1 MTIAVDLGRKATKQ
15 TNKQTIILICTLAQ
29 VYVLLLT
36 RFTFFKYSFDKCLRL
51 LLLCMLPNDKL
62 IILSICIAVVDINMS
77 LPPPCI
83 KSVKVFR
90 KFIRL
95 K

>member
-1 MTIAVDLGRKATKQ
+1 MF
-15 TNKQTIILICTLAQ
+15 ILICMLAQ

-36 RFTFFKYSFDKCLRL
+36 RFTYFKYSFDKYIGL
-51 LLLCMLPNDKL
+51 LLLCVLPNDTY
-62 IILSICIAVVDINMS
+62 IILSICIAVVGINMS

-83 KSVKVFR
+83 KSVRVFR